1 MERERVL
8 IVDDSREIRQA
19 LVDLVLAPKGYRILS
34 AVDGLEGL
42 RMIVEEKPDLVILDE
57 RLPGMTGLEILK
69 ALKEQDVRVPV
80 IFITSHGSEDLVVQV
95 FRLGVRDYVIKPFDP
110 REMRRVVERVL
121 GETRLRAERDALTQ
135 QLHRLNERLER
146 QVQELRTLYSI
157 GRSVTSLLDVNTIL
171 TRVVEAAVFV
181 TRADEGLLLLVEEGT
196 DDMVLCAAKNVDEN
210 VGRELRVRVQDSL
223 AGTVLETGKPVVV
236 SGQRSKVATGY
247 LVNALVYVP
256 VCTPERGTIGV
267 LGVTNR
273 RSDQSFTAHEAQLLA
288 ALADYAA
295 VALEN
300 ARLYEQADA
309 EGRKLQAVLQETEE
323 AVIVLDGERR
333 ILLCNPA
340 ACSALDITLDAVGR
354 GADTVVSQAPLQE
367 LFRSALESKRT
378 MHTEVATV
386 DGRTFN
392 AQLSPVEG
400 VGSVLMMQDITHLK
414 ELDRLKNEFIQN
426 VSHELRSP
434 LALVRGYAEM
444 LDTGEL
450 GDLRPEQEVPVA
462 VIARRARMLSDLV
475 RGITLILEAE
485 SNPPDPE
492 PTALDELAR
501 AAVEDFQISVRQAGL
516 KLHAEIAPDLPPVGG
531 SPIHLRRVLDN
542 LLDNAVKFTPEGG
555 SILVRVL
562 PDGDQVV
569 LEVSDTGIGIPPDQQ
584 GRIFERFYQVD
595 GSAKRRY
602 GGVGLGLA
610 LVKEI
615 VEVYGG
621 RVALESAVGKGSTF
635 TVSLPMLGP

>member
-19 LVDLVLAPKGYRILS
+19 LIDLVLAPEGYRIFS
-34 AVDGLEGL
+34 AVDGPEGL

-69 ALKEQDVRVPV
+69 ALKERDVRVPV

-121 GETRLRAERDALTQ
+121 EETRLRAERDALTR
-135 QLHRLNERLER
+135 QLHQLNERLER

-157 GRSVTSLLDVNTIL
+157 GRSVTSLLDVNTVL

-181 TRADEGLLLLVEEGT
+181 ARADEGLLLLVEEGT
-196 DDMVLCAAKNVDEN
+196 DDMVLCAAKNVDEK
-210 VGRELRVRVQDSL
+210 VARELRVRVQDSL
-223 AGTVLETGKPVVV
+223 AGAVLRTGKPVVV
-236 SGQRSKVATGY
+236 SGRQSKVATGY

-273 RSDQSFTAHEAQLLA
+273 RSDQSFTAYEAQLLS

-340 ACSALDITLDAVGR
+340 ACSALDITLDAVGQ
-354 GADTVVSQAPLQE
+354 GANTVVSHAPLQE
-367 LFRSALESKRT
+367 LFRSAPESKRT
-378 MHTEVATV
+378 LHAEVGTA

-450 GDLRPEQEVPVA
+450 GDLQPEQQVPVA

-485 SNPPDPE
+485 SNPPEPE
-492 PTALDELAR
+492 PTPLDELTR

-516 KLHAEIAPDLPPVGG
+516 KLRAEIVPDLPPVGG

-555 SILVRVL
+555 SILVRVR
-562 PDGDQVV
+562 PDGDRVL

-584 GRIFERFYQVD
+584 GRVFERFYQVD
-595 GSAKRRY
+595 GSSKRRY

-621 RVALESAVGKGSTF
+621 QVALESVVGRGSTF
-635 TVSLPMLGP
+635 TVSLPMLRS